1 MKKNILF
8 IANWKMNLSAQETAK
23 LLDGIMG
30 TAKKSAPHIKT
41 VIAPSFPF
49 LRDTALNVVRRHA
62 SLELCG
68 QDCFWQQSGA
78 YTGEVSSDMLADIG
92 CTYVLLGHSERRMY
106 LLETD
111 EMIQKKLA
119 CVYATK
125 KRITPVLCIGETAQ
139 QKKEGRSDDVIY
151 AQISAALKGIVL
163 KKNQKLVIAYEPI
176 WAIGTGDPMTADAF
190 GVCVLCIRKI
200 LGDILG
206 TEVVRKQCSILYG
219 GSVTPQTAPT
229 YISAGGDGVLVG
241 GASQKID
248 SCIALIQKL
257 AVSL

>member
-30 TAKKSAPHIKT
+30 AAKKNVSRVKT
-41 VIAPSFPF
+41 VVSPSFPF
-49 LRDTALNVVRRHA
+49 LRDTALHIARHHVP
-62 SLELCG
+62 LELCG
-68 QDCFWQQSGA
+68 QDCFWEQSGA

-106 LLETD
+106 LSETD
-111 EMIQKKLA
+111 EMIQKKITCIYTA
-119 CVYATK
+119 K

-139 QKKEGRSDDVIY
+139 QKKEGRSNDTIY
-151 AQISAALKGIVL
+151 AQLNAALKGVVL

-190 GVCVLCIRKI
+190 GVCVVYIKNI
-200 LGDILG
+200 LRDTLG
-206 TEVVRKQCSILYG
+206 TEVARKQCSVLYG
-219 GSVTPQTAPT
+219 GSVTPQTAFT
-229 YISAGGDGVLVG
+229 YISTGGDGVLVG
-241 GASQKID
+241 GASQKVD

-257 AVSL
+257 AEFL